1 MEKNIQRSSN
11 GSHSRPSYG
20 HDMAKTVV
28 WQQKISTPRYG
39 DVHEPGI
46 ELQGSCNH
54 LFADGETGDT
64 FFVKVM

>member
-1 MEKNIQRSSN
+1 
-11 GSHSRPSYG
+11 
-20 HDMAKTVV
+20 MAKTVV

-39 DVHEPGI
+39 DVHKPGI

>member
-1 MEKNIQRSSN
+1 MVLIPDQVTDTTWQRLLC
-11 GSHSRPSYG
+11 G
-20 HDMAKTVV
+20 KK
-28 WQQKISTPRYG
+28 KISTPRYG

-54 LFADGETGDT
+54 LFTDGETGDT